1 MLETKPKWMTY
12 AEMAET
18 LTRPQLPKNIHKS
31 TERLVFCYQFY
42 KVRNEWWQ
50 LSEAEREEGKREFL
64 ELLRTFDQWLIIRT
78 YSTLGLK
85 ATTDFLLWL
94 IASEMRGVEL
104 FTAALQ
110 HTFVG
115 RYLDRPYTYL
125 TLTRPS
131 IYLRHSSRQQET
143 KGQQNESQKE
153 QEFTGEAPYFFIY
166 PFTKTHEWYQLP
178 YEQRR
183 EMMIEHFRIGN
194 QFPTVRTY
202 TSYSQQEQEFTGEA
216 PYFFI
221 YPFTKTHEW
230 YQLPYEQRREM
241 MIEHFRIGNQFP
253 TVRTYTSYS
262 IGLDDYEF
270 VVAFEADDPNEFQE
284 CVMRLREAKARPYT
298 LVDTPLWT
306 CLKRNPEELVELVL

>member
-1 MLETKPKWMTY
+1 MLETKPMWMKY

-18 LTRPQLPKNIHKS
+18 LERPQLPRNIHKS
-31 TERLVFCYQFY
+31 TERLIFCYQFY
-42 KVRNEWWQ
+42 KVRPEWWQ
-50 LSEAEREEGKREFL
+50 LPESEREEGKREFL
-64 ELLRTFDQWLIIRT
+64 ELLRTFDRWLIVRT

-85 ATTDFLLWL
+85 ATTDFMLWL
-94 IASEMRGVEL
+94 VSKEMRGVEL

-110 HTFVG
+110 HSFVG
-115 RYLDRPYTYL
+115 RYLDRTHTYL

-131 IYLRHSSRQQET
+131 IYLRQARQQQSTQTQTAEH
-143 KGQQNESQKE
+143 GE
-153 QEFTGEAPYFFIY
+153 QEFTGD
-166 PFTKTHEWYQLP
+166 
-178 YEQRR
+178 
-183 EMMIEHFRIGN
+183 
-194 QFPTVRTY
+194 
-202 TSYSQQEQEFTGEA
+202 A

-270 VVAFEADDPNEFQE
+270 VVAFEAEDPNEFQE

-298 LVDTPLWT
+298 LADTPLWT
-306 CLKRNPEELVELVL
+306 CLKRTTEELVDLVL

>member
-1 MLETKPKWMTY
+1 MLEVKPKWMKY
-12 AEMAET
+12 AEMAQT
-18 LTRPQLPKNIHKS
+18 LERPQLPRNIHKS

-42 KVRNEWWQ
+42 KVRADWWQ
-50 LSEAEREEGKREFL
+50 LEEDERESGKREFL
-64 ELLRTFDQWLIIRT
+64 ELLKSFGNHLIIRT

-85 ATTDFLLWL
+85 AYTDFMLWL
-94 IASEMRGVEL
+94 VSKEMRGVEL

-110 HTFVG
+110 HSFVG

-131 IYLRHSSRQQET
+131 IYLRHSSQQRQTPQS
-143 KGQQNESQKE
+143 GQPE
-153 QEFTGEAPYFFIY
+153 QEFTGE
-166 PFTKTHEWYQLP
+166 
-178 YEQRR
+178 
-183 EMMIEHFRIGN
+183 
-194 QFPTVRTY
+194 
-202 TSYSQQEQEFTGEA
+202 S

-284 CVMRLREAKARPYT
+284 CVMKLREAKARPYT

-306 CLKRNPEELVELVL
+306 CLRRTPEELVELVL

>member
-1 MLETKPKWMTY
+1 LSVVKPLSDIGFKIQDRRKRSDVPTLAIGRGSAGKRKTLSGGEALMLETKPKWITY

-18 LTRPQLPKNIHKS
+18 LTRPQLPRNIHKS

-42 KVRNEWWQ
+42 KVRNDWWH
-50 LSEAEREEGKREFL
+50 LSETEREEGKREFL
-64 ELLRTFDQWLIIRT
+64 ELLSTFDRWLIIRT

-94 IASEMRGVEL
+94 IAKEMKGIEL

-115 RYLDRPYTYL
+115 RYLDRPYIYL

-143 KGQQNESQKE
+143 RVQQSE
-153 QEFTGEAPYFFIY
+153 
-166 PFTKTHEWYQLP
+166 
-178 YEQRR
+178 
-183 EMMIEHFRIGN
+183 
-194 QFPTVRTY
+194 
-202 TSYSQQEQEFTGEA
+202 SQQEQEFTGEA

-241 MIEHFRIGNQFP
+241 MLEHFRIGNQFP

-306 CLKRNPEELVELVL
+306 CLRRSPEELVKLVL

>member
-1 MLETKPKWMTY
+1 MIEAKPKWMTY
-12 AEMAET
+12 AQMAET
-18 LTRPQLPKNIHKS
+18 LERPELPRNIHKS

-42 KVRNEWWQ
+42 KVRPDWWK
-50 LSEAEREEGKREFL
+50 LSHEEREEGKREFL
-64 ELLRTFDQWLIIRT
+64 ELLDAFDRWLIVRT

-85 ATTDFLLWL
+85 ATTDFLIWL
-94 IASEMRGVEL
+94 ISKEMRGVEL

-131 IYLRHSSRQQET
+131 IYLRHPSSQRERPQMG
-143 KGQQNESQKE
+143 GQSE
-153 QEFTGEAPYFFIY
+153 QEFTGESPYFFIY
-166 PFTKTHEWYQLP
+166 PFTKTHDWYQLP

-194 QFPTVRTY
+194 QFPTVRT
-202 TSYSQQEQEFTGEA
+202 F
-216 PYFFI
+216 
-221 YPFTKTHEW
+221 
-230 YQLPYEQRREM
+230 
-241 MIEHFRIGNQFP
+241 
-253 TVRTYTSYS
+253 TSYS

-306 CLKRNPEELVELVL
+306 CLKRKPEELAELVF

>member
-1 MLETKPKWMTY
+1 MEMMTSQAWQRFAELAQTLE
-12 AEMAET
+12 
-18 LTRPQLPKNIHKS
+18 RPQLPRNIHKS

-42 KVRNEWWQ
+42 KVRPDWWQ
-50 LSEAEREEGKREFL
+50 LSDGERAEGKQEFL
-64 ELLRTFDQWLIIRT
+64 ELLRAFEQPLLIRC

-94 IASEMRGVEL
+94 ISKEMKGVEL
-104 FTAALQ
+104 FTAALN
-110 HTFVG
+110 HSFVG
-115 RYLDRPYTYL
+115 IYLERTHTYL

-131 IYLRHSSRQQET
+131 IYLRHPSRQRQGTTVSQEQQ
-143 KGQQNESQKE
+143 GQGEHE

-183 EMMIEHFRIGN
+183 EMM
-194 QFPTVRTY
+194 
-202 TSYSQQEQEFTGEA
+202 
-216 PYFFI
+216 
-221 YPFTKTHEW
+221 
-230 YQLPYEQRREM
+230 L
-241 MIEHFRIGNQFP
+241 EHFRIGNQFP

-284 CVMRLREAKARPYT
+284 CVLRLREAKARPYT
-298 LVDTPLWT
+298 LADTPIWT
-306 CLKRNPEELVELVL
+306 CLKRTPEELVELVL

>member
-1 MLETKPKWMTY
+1 MIETKPKWLKY
-12 AEMAET
+12 AEKAEN
-18 LTRPQLPKNIHKS
+18 LERPQLPRNIHKS

-42 KVRNEWWQ
+42 KVRQEWWQ
-50 LSEAEREEGKREFL
+50 VAEEERDEGKGEFL
-64 ELLRTFDQWLIIRT
+64 ELLKTFDRWLIIRT

-85 ATTDFLLWL
+85 STTDFLLWL
-94 IASEMRGVEL
+94 ISKEMKGVEL

-110 HTFVG
+110 HSFVG

-125 TLTRPS
+125 TITRPS
-131 IYLRHSSRQQET
+131 IYLRHSSRQQ
-143 KGQQNESQKE
+143 QNPQSEQSE
-153 QEFTGEAPYFFIY
+153 QEFTGDAPYFFIY

-183 EMMIEHFRIGN
+183 EMM
-194 QFPTVRTY
+194 
-202 TSYSQQEQEFTGEA
+202 
-216 PYFFI
+216 
-221 YPFTKTHEW
+221 
-230 YQLPYEQRREM
+230 L
-241 MIEHFRIGNQFP
+241 EHFRIGNQFP

-270 VVAFEADDPNEFQE
+270 VVAFESEDLNEFQE

-306 CLKRNPEELVELVL
+306 CLKRTPEELIYLVL

>member
-1 MLETKPKWMTY
+1 MLETKPQWMKY
-12 AEMAET
+12 AEMAER
-18 LTRPQLPKNIHKS
+18 LERPKIPRNIHKS

-42 KVRNEWWQ
+42 KVRSDWWQ
-50 LSEAEREEGKREFL
+50 LSEDEREEGKREFL
-64 ELLRTFDQWLIIRT
+64 ELLKEFDRRLVVRT
-78 YSTLGLK
+78 YSTFGLK
-85 ATTDFLLWL
+85 ATTDFLIWL
-94 IASEMRGVEL
+94 ISKEMRGVEL

-110 HTFVG
+110 HSFVG

-131 IYLRHSSRQQET
+131 IYLRHSSRQ
-143 KGQQNESQKE
+143 GQSLESNQSE

-183 EMMIEHFRIGN
+183 EMM
-194 QFPTVRTY
+194 
-202 TSYSQQEQEFTGEA
+202 
-216 PYFFI
+216 
-221 YPFTKTHEW
+221 
-230 YQLPYEQRREM
+230 L
-241 MIEHFRIGNQFP
+241 EHFRIGNQFP

-270 VVAFEADDPNEFQE
+270 VVAFEAEDPNEFQE

-306 CLKRNPEELVELVL
+306 CLKRTPEELVELVL

>member
-1 MLETKPKWMTY
+1 MLETKATWMKY
-12 AEMAET
+12 AEMIGT
-18 LTRPQLPKNIHKS
+18 LERPKLPRNIHKS

-42 KVRNEWWQ
+42 KVRQEWWQ
-50 LSEAEREEGKREFL
+50 LPEEERREGKSEFL
-64 ELLRTFDQWLIIRT
+64 EIVKTFDRWLIIRT

-85 ATTDFLLWL
+85 ATTDFMLWL
-94 IASEMRGVEL
+94 ISKDVRGIEL

-110 HTFVG
+110 HSFVG
-115 RYLDRPYTYL
+115 RYLSRPYNYL

-131 IYLRHSSRQQET
+131 IYLRHPPRQQST
-143 KGQQNESQKE
+143 PQSE
-153 QEFTGEAPYFFIY
+153 QPEQDFTGESPYLFVY

-202 TSYSQQEQEFTGEA
+202 TSYS
-216 PYFFI
+216 
-221 YPFTKTHEW
+221 
-230 YQLPYEQRREM
+230 M
-241 MIEHFRIGNQFP
+241 
-253 TVRTYTSYS
+253 
-262 IGLDDYEF
+262 GLDDYEF
-270 VVAFEADDPNEFQE
+270 VVAFEADDPADFQE

-306 CLKRNPEELVELVL
+306 CLKRTPEELVELVL

>member
-1 MLETKPKWMTY
+1 MLETKPKWMKY
-12 AEMAET
+12 SEMAET
-18 LTRPQLPKNIHKS
+18 LERPQLPRNIHKS

-42 KVRNEWWQ
+42 KVRSEWWQ
-50 LSEAEREEGKREFL
+50 LSEHEREEGKREFL
-64 ELLRTFDQWLIIRT
+64 ELLRSFNRFLIIRT

-85 ATTDFLLWL
+85 ATTDFMLWL
-94 IASEMRGVEL
+94 ISKEMKGVEL

-110 HTFVG
+110 HSFLG
-115 RYLDRPYTYL
+115 RHLDRPFTYL

-131 IYLRHSSRQQET
+131 IYLRHPRQQQSPQAQITEY
-143 KGQQNESQKE
+143 NE

-166 PFTKTHEWYQLP
+166 PFTKTHD
-178 YEQRR
+178 
-183 EMMIEHFRIGN
+183 
-194 QFPTVRTY
+194 
-202 TSYSQQEQEFTGEA
+202 
-216 PYFFI
+216 
-221 YPFTKTHEW
+221 W

-284 CVMRLREAKARPYT
+284 CVMKLREAKARPYT

-306 CLKRNPEELVELVL
+306 CLRRTPDELAELVL

>member
-1 MLETKPKWMTY
+1 MKY

-18 LTRPQLPKNIHKS
+18 LEKPKIPYNIHKS

-42 KVRNEWWQ
+42 KVRQDWWQ
-50 LSEAEREEGKREFL
+50 LSEGEREEGKREFL
-64 ELLRTFDQWLIIRT
+64 DLLRTFDRRLIVRT

-94 IASEMRGVEL
+94 ISKEMRGVEL
-104 FTAALQ
+104 FTAAVQ
-110 HTFVG
+110 HSFVG

-131 IYLRHSSRQQET
+131 IYLRHSSRQQQS
-143 KGQQNESQKE
+143 QQSEQNE

-202 TSYSQQEQEFTGEA
+202 TSYS
-216 PYFFI
+216 
-221 YPFTKTHEW
+221 
-230 YQLPYEQRREM
+230 M
-241 MIEHFRIGNQFP
+241 
-253 TVRTYTSYS
+253 
-262 IGLDDYEF
+262 GLDDYEF

-284 CVMRLREAKARPYT
+284 CVMKLREAKARPYT

-306 CLKRNPEELVELVL
+306 CLKRTPEELVELVL

>member
-1 MLETKPKWMTY
+1 MNLTMIFVRRQFNFNPTHQNLTMSKSCQFEVGVNEPMLETKPKWMIYT
-12 AEMAET
+12 EMAET
-18 LTRPQLPKNIHKS
+18 LERPQLPRNIHKS

-42 KVRNEWWQ
+42 KVRSNWWQ
-50 LSEAEREEGKREFL
+50 LSENEREEGKREFL
-64 ELLRTFDQWLIIRT
+64 ELLRAFDRWLIVRT

-85 ATTDFLLWL
+85 AATDFLVWL
-94 IASEMRGVEL
+94 ISKEMKGVEI

-110 HTFVG
+110 HSFIG
-115 RYLDRPYTYL
+115 RCLDRPYTYL

-131 IYLRHSSRQQET
+131 IYLRQSRQQNP
-143 KGQQNESQKE
+143 Q
-153 QEFTGEAPYFFIY
+153 TGE
-166 PFTKTHEWYQLP
+166 Q
-178 YEQRR
+178 
-183 EMMIEHFRIGN
+183 N
-194 QFPTVRTY
+194 
-202 TSYSQQEQEFTGEA
+202 EQEFTGEA

-270 VVAFEADDPNEFQE
+270 VVAFESDDPNEFQE

-298 LVDTPLWT
+298 LADTPLWT
-306 CLKRNPEELVELVL
+306 CLKRTPEELVELVL